1 MLEFFEGCTASI
13 YIPITSIHACIL
25 FLLLTSYFLCVC
37 VFFFLLQTALLDAK
51 DEGRLLRSQLE
62 RTLADLARAED
73 EAENARVST
82 KKVKMR
88 YHD

>member
-1 MLEFFEGCTASI
+1 
-13 YIPITSIHACIL
+13 
-25 FLLLTSYFLCVC
+25 VC
-37 VFFFLLQTALLDAK
+37 VFFLLQTALLDAK